1 MRVAFDPAK
10 DVANQRKHGISLQA
24 AASFEW
30 DTALEREDDR
40 FDYGEVRFVAIGL
53 IDARLYVMIFTEGP
67 DDDTVRIIAC
77 ARRKNMKRGTI
88 MNKFDPKVHDDN
100 LPLDA
105 AFMAGMKPS
114 RRGRPKLEA
123 PKVEVKIRLD
133 AQTVEYLRGSGPGWQ
148 TRVNALLGQL
158 VAKGQI

>member
-1 MRVAFDPAK
+1 
-10 DVANQRKHGISLQA
+10 
-24 AASFEW
+24 
-30 DTALEREDDR
+30 
-40 FDYGEVRFVAIGL
+40 
-53 IDARLYVMIFTEGP
+53 
-67 DDDTVRIIAC
+67 
-77 ARRKNMKRGTI
+77 

-100 LPLDA
+100 PPLDA
-105 AFMAGMKPS
+105 AFMAEMKPS

-133 AQTVEYLRGSGPGWQ
+133 AQTVEHLRGSGPGWQ